1 MLCGDWRS
9 HQLRDRRDRDVNNA
23 VSPFSS
29 ENPDNPTSKDIGLYA
44 RIVIPLDAPR
54 ERVNCNTL
62 YQLELER
69 RRLEVMKLQQE
80 LENLKRL
87 QGGFDN

>member
-1 MLCGDWRS
+1 MTDF
-9 HQLRDRRDRDVNNA
+9 DRI
-23 VSPFSS
+23 
-29 ENPDNPTSKDIGLYA
+29 DIDKSGS
-44 RIVIPLDAPR
+44 ISR
-54 ERVNCNTL
+54 EEW
-62 YQLELER
+62 ELEMTR